1 MRVKRGN
8 VARQKKKKV
17 LRRNKGFRGAGKKLF
32 KASANVRAI
41 KAGVKSYRD
50 RRRKKRDFRALWI
63 QRLSAALV
71 PLGLS
76 YSVFLG
82 GLKKAGIKLDRK
94 ILSELAITDNM
105 AFQQIVAKVKA

>member
-17 LRRNKGFRGAGKKLF
+17 FKRTKGFRGAGKKLF

-50 RRRKKRDFRALWI
+50 RRKKKSGFRALWI

-71 PLGLS
+71 PLGIS
-76 YSVFLG
+76 YSRFIG
-82 GLKKAGIKLDRK
+82 GLKKANIKLDRK
-94 ILSELAITDNM
+94 ILSDLAITDSA
-105 AFQQIVAKVKA
+105 AFQQIAAKARA

>member
-17 LRRNKGFRGAGKKLF
+17 FKRNKGYTGAGKKLF
-32 KASANVRAI
+32 KASANARAI
-41 KAGVKSYRD
+41 KAGLKSYRD

-63 QRLSAALV
+63 QRLGAALE

-76 YSVFLG
+76 YSVFIG
-82 GLKKAGIKLDRK
+82 RLKKANVRLDRK
-94 ILSELAITDNM
+94 ILSDLAIVDNA
-105 AFQQIVAKVKA
+105 AFQQIVEKVKA

>member
-17 LRRNKGFRGAGKKLF
+17 FKRTKGFRGAGKKLF

-50 RRRKKRDFRALWI
+50 RRKKKSEFRALWI
-63 QRLSAALV
+63 QRLSAALA
-71 PLGLS
+71 PLGIS
-76 YSVFLG
+76 YSRFIG
-82 GLKKAGIKLDRK
+82 GLKKANIKLDRK
-94 ILSELAITDNM
+94 ILSDLAITDNA
-105 AFQQIVAKVKA
+105 AFQQIAAKAKA